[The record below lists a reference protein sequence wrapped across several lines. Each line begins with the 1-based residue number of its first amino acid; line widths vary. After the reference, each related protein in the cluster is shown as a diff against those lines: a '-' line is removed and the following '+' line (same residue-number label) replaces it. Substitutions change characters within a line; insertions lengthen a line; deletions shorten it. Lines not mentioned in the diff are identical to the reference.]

1 MNRDIHIGH
10 LLEKDKEGVGYC
22 SLIALSKHPNKEI
35 IVSEIMLSQEKA
47 VS

>member
-10 LLEKDKEGVGYC
+10 LLEMDKEGAGYC
-22 SLIALSKHPNKEI
+22 SLIALSKHPKKEI